1 MWVVSVCFS
10 VCVLCLCCGS
20 WVLGFGAWLWGLAVV
35 LALGLAVV
43 LTVGLA
49 VVLTVGLAVGLAVVG
64 ILACL
69 SGCCSGCWACCC
81 AGCWP
86 CCWPIYIYICFS
98 SCLTT
103 PEKMSGN

>member
-43 LTVGLA
+43 LA
-49 VVLTVGLAVGLAVVG
+49 VGLAVGLTFAIAV
-64 ILACL
+64 CL
-69 SGCCSGCWACCC
+69 SDVLKDS
-81 AGCWP
+81 
-86 CCWPIYIYICFS
+86 
-98 SCLTT
+98 
-103 PEKMSGN
+103 N

>member
-1 MWVVSVCFS
+1 MCGLCLCVFL
-10 VCVLCLCCGS
+10 CVLCLCCGS

-43 LTVGLA
+43 LA
-49 VVLTVGLAVGLAVVG
+49 VGLAVGL
-64 ILACL
+64 
-69 SGCCSGCWACCC
+69 
-81 AGCWP
+81 
-86 CCWPIYIYICFS
+86 YICFS